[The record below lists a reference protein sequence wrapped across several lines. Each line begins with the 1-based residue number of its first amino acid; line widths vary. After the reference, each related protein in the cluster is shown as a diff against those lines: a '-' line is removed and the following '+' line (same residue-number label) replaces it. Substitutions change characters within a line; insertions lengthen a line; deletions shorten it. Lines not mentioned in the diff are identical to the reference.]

1 MQEEFRL
8 PDVGEGITEGEIV
21 NWMVSE
27 GDRVEVDEAF
37 VEVETDK
44 AIIEIPSPVAGVV
57 QELHAEE
64 GDVVDVGE
72 VLVTF
77 EVEEGS
83 VDDAFEQETSGTS
96 SSPEGDGE
104 KPEERFDAEVID
116 GDRVFASP
124 KTRRVARELGVDL
137 AGVEGSGEGGRI
149 TEEDVREAADGQQP
163 ETSDVEEEERD
174 KSLAKPST
182 RRVAREEGVD
192 VDEVSASGEREGEPY
207 VSEED
212 VRSHA
217 ASGGEETVSYS
228 GVRRSVG
235 ETMTESARVPQ
246 VTHHDEADVTGLVE
260 AYPELKLEA
269 ADRGVELTYTA
280 FLVRACVAGIQRHPR
295 INSMLNPE
303 EDEIVLRDGVNVGV
317 ATATEDGLIVPVIKD
332 ADEMDLL
339 ETASEVNR
347 LAERARSRELAPEE
361 LQDGTFTVTNIGAI
375 GGTYATPLVNPPE
388 AAILAIGSFNEK
400 PRVVDGE
407 VVPRMV
413 AGLSLSI
420 DHRVLD
426 GADAARYT
434 NEVKRILG
442 TPELLLAERW

>member
-27 GDRVEVDEAF
+27 GDRVEIDEAF

-77 EVEEGS
+77 DVEEGS
-83 VDDAFEQETSGTS
+83 VDDTVAESTGTS

-137 AGVEGSGEGGRI
+137 ASVEGSGEGGRV

-163 ETSDVEEEERD
+163 DASDAEEDEQD

-192 VDEVSASGEREGEPY
+192 VDEVPASGEREGEPY

-212 VRSHA
+212 VRSY
-217 ASGGEETVSYS
+217 ASEGETVSYS

-235 ETMTESARVPQ
+235 ETMTESSRVPQ

-260 AYPELKLEA
+260 SYPELKREA
-269 ADRGVELTYTA
+269 ARLDVELTYTA
-280 FLVRACVAGIQRHPR
+280 FLVRACVAAIQRHPR
-295 INSMLNPE
+295 INSMLDPDE
-303 EDEIVLRDGVNVGV
+303 EEIVVKDIVNVGV
-317 ATATEDGLIVPVIKD
+317 ATATEDGLIVPVVKD

-339 ETASEVNR
+339 ETAGEINR
-347 LAERARSRELAPEE
+347 LAERARNRELEPEE
-361 LQDGTFTVTNIGAI
+361 LQNGTFTVTNIGAI

-388 AAILAIGSFNEK
+388 AAILAVGSFVER
-400 PRVVDGE
+400 PRVVDGD

-426 GADAARYT
+426 GADAARFT
-434 NEVKRILG
+434 NEVKRYLG
-442 TPELLLAERW
+442 TPELLLTERW